1 LIDYHEYERIAK
13 ELLKKT
19 PPQRVDYEIR
29 ARAERMVVDVDAEA
43 LWKWAKANPWH
54 IDRELGDDGEGS
66 VLGLF
71 RRALQTAH
79 QDQIRMAVRGVRASP
94 RDRGRG

>member
-1 LIDYHEYERIAK
+1 LIDYQEYERIAK
-13 ELLKKT
+13 ELLKRT

-29 ARAERMVVDVDAEA
+29 ARSERMVVDVDAEE

-54 IDRELGDDGEGS
+54 VDRELGDDGEGS

-79 QDQIRMAVRGVRASP
+79 QDQIRMAVRGVQAP
-94 RDRGRG
+94 PGERGRG